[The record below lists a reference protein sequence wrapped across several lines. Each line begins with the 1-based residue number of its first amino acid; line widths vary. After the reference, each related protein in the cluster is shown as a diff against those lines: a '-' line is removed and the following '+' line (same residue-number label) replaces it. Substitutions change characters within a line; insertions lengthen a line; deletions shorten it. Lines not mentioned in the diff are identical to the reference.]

1 MDIYWLSC
9 NSFVLIS
16 LREQT
21 LIKKELAKYSRLQLA
36 QLGREYMLCAQFNSR
51 TGYAAL
57 RINHGDE
64 AYKEV
69 AIANWM
75 GASPV
80 YTRRMQK
87 AMGFAGGTDVAT
99 IFKGLQLE
107 CVLHISIS
115 MCTLKCHLPIVAA
128 SGLTAVA
135 HYWKLNR
142 AARTR

>member
-1 MDIYWLSC
+1 MQALSD
-9 NSFVLIS
+9 NKLLKF
-16 LREQT
+16 
-21 LIKKELAKYSRLQLA
+21 SRLQLA
-36 QLGREYMLCAQFNSR
+36 QLGREYMLCSQFNSR

-64 AYKEV
+64 AYKDV

-99 IFKGLQLE
+99 IFKR
-107 CVLHISIS
+107 
-115 MCTLKCHLPIVAA
+115 TAA
-128 SGLTAVA
+128 GVRSYTPVFRCAL
-135 HYWKLNR
+135 
-142 AARTR
+142 